1 MHISDG
7 IISLEAAA
15 VTAAASFLFC
25 AYTLKQMPLH
35 KSTQISIFSALFFI
49 ASFIHIPLGP
59 TQVHL
64 TLVGF
69 IAIFLGKFS
78 VLAIAI
84 ALLFQALLLGFG
96 GLSSLGANIFIMGFA
111 SYATYLIF
119 KFTFLKNLNA
129 KLSYFLVGVTG
140 VLISSF
146 FLFIVLVLSSQNYLK
161 VASLAMLANMPIA
174 ILEGFVTLFLFLY
187 LEKAYPEI
195 VKESR
200 V

>member
-1 MHISDG
+1 
-7 IISLEAAA
+7 
-15 VTAAASFLFC
+15 
-25 AYTLKQMPLH
+25 
-35 KSTQISIFSALFFI
+35 
-49 ASFIHIPLGP
+49 
-59 TQVHL
+59 
-64 TLVGF
+64 
-69 IAIFLGKFS
+69 
-78 VLAIAI
+78 
-84 ALLFQALLLGFG
+84 
-96 GLSSLGANIFIMGFA
+96 MGFA